1 MARRVNTIGQVRTLL
16 NMLLQSGTLLTRR
29 FNASFND
36 FQNLKLT
43 GDTCEVAF
51 VQNPSL
57 EYVTHFVT
65 RLLALGRLQRIV
77 LPAPTQK
84 YAVFYQP
91 ALNYCACA
99 LGRCYSST
107 QIAVT
112 TSKPIFGYL
121 LDTYHDGK
129 LQLRD

>member
-16 NMLLQSGTLLTRR
+16 NMLLQSGTLLSRR

-43 GDTCEVAF
+43 DDTYEVAF

-77 LPAPTQK
+77 LRRHKNMQRFTNQ
-84 YAVFYQP
+84 
-91 ALNYCACA
+91 
-99 LGRCYSST
+99 
-107 QIAVT
+107 
-112 TSKPIFGYL
+112 
-121 LDTYHDGK
+121 H
-129 LQLRD
+129 